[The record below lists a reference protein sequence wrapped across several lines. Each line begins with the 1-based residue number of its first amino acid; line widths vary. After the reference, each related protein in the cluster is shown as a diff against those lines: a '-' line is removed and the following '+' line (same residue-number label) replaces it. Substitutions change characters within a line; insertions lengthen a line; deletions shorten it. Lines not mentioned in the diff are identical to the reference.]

1 MGCNNQGP
9 VLLFFSLVFG
19 LPQERKLVLMKSIS
33 RSLLLLILASLAF
46 GQVQAG
52 DPLASFN
59 AISAEEF
66 QLNQYQ
72 GQVVLM
78 DFWASWCKPCE
89 KSMPWLADLQTCL
102 GSDGLQV
109 VAVNMDK
116 DWQDAAKMA
125 ATLPPEIL
133 LVHDPE
139 GVLAGERNLQGMP
152 SAYLY
157 DRQGQLNA
165 VHVGFIPNETAH
177 KEAEIKAL
185 LDGAVTAFDPNSV
198 GSDTAGV
205 QPWQRD
211 LLAAPGMA
219 IDPDPIETALNE
231 HVYFSKESSSGGI
244 GSAGGGCGCN

>member
-1 MGCNNQGP
+1 MQTIRISFLL
-9 VLLFFSLVFG
+9 VLFLLFVAG
-19 LPQERKLVLMKSIS
+19 LAAGAEVLTSVKPIK
-33 RSLLLLILASLAF
+33 
-46 GQVQAG
+46 
-52 DPLASFN
+52 
-59 AISAEEF
+59 AEEF
-66 QLNQYQ
+66 QLGDWQ
-72 GQVVLM
+72 GKVILM

-89 KSMPWLADLQTCL
+89 KSMPWLARLQSEY
-102 GSDGLQV
+102 GADGLQV
-109 VAVNMDK
+109 VAVNLDQ
-116 DWQDAAKMA
+116 DWQDAVKMA
-125 ATLPPEIL
+125 ASLPPEII

-139 GVLAGERNLQGMP
+139 GILANERNLQGMP

-165 VHVGFIPNETAH
+165 VHVGFIPNETAE
-177 KEAEIKAL
+177 KEKQIEAL
-185 LDGAVTAFDPNSV
+185 LQGGTGDFDPASI

-231 HVYFSKESSSGGI
+231 HVYFSKEASSGGI

>member
-1 MGCNNQGP
+1 MQTIRISFLL
-9 VLLFFSLVFG
+9 VLFLLFV
-19 LPQERKLVLMKSIS
+19 V
-33 RSLLLLILASLAF
+33 
-46 GQVQAG
+46 GQAADAETLTSVK
-52 DPLASFN
+52 P
-59 AISAEEF
+59 IKAEEF
-66 QLNQYQ
+66 QLGNWS
-72 GQVVLM
+72 GKVILM

-89 KSMPWLADLQTCL
+89 KSMPWLASLQSEY
-102 GSDGLQV
+102 GADGLQV
-109 VAVNMDK
+109 VAVNLDP
-116 DWQDAAKMA
+116 DWQDAVKMA
-125 ATLPPEIL
+125 ASLPPEIV

-139 GVLAGERNLQGMP
+139 GILANERNLQGMP

-165 VHVGFIPNETAH
+165 VHVGFIPNETAE
-177 KEAEIKAL
+177 KEKQIEAL
-185 LDGAVTAFDPNSV
+185 LQGAAGDFDPASI

-231 HVYFSKESSSGGI
+231 HVYFSKEASSGGI